1 VNYVFK
7 TVDNIPSAWPVY
19 QFTVFYIFKPF

>member
-19 QFTVFYIFKPF
+19 QFTVF